1 MRKQKT
7 HIKES
12 MNTVATKVQLE
23 PGPFHTF
30 QGSRQ
35 QTKAIPTLRASEKGS
50 KPGFMGLRN
59 ERQKALM
66 ENVQRKFKHQRAIQE
81 KEVLHT
87 FLQQSMADAPIDSPP
102 SPVQVPAPEP
112 KIHSIQTCHRSAL
125 LRTQEMDR
133 AKKGGL
139 ATLNPALQAS
149 RNDEVSN
156 SHLNTYSKERLLEK

>member
-23 PGPFHTF
+23 LPGPFHTF

-50 KPGFMGLRN
+50 KQGFMGLRN

-66 ENVQRKFKHQRAIQE
+66 ENVQK
-81 KEVLHT
+81 
-87 FLQQSMADAPIDSPP
+87 
-102 SPVQVPAPEP
+102 
-112 KIHSIQTCHRSAL
+112 KI
-125 LRTQEMDR
+125 
-133 AKKGGL
+133 
-139 ATLNPALQAS
+139 
-149 RNDEVSN
+149 
-156 SHLNTYSKERLLEK
+156 